1 MPKSNFNGATP
12 AQQTKGQ
19 CRNAHYKEHSKQR
32 LGVLCN
38 NQLRLPQ
45 SLNYYTPLNSVN
57 SSSFG
62 MVPDD
67 NQFEVAVAHDSTEP
81 SVGAQYCSELST
93 LQVEDSSCAFKVGQR
108 SLYNRLRTVNKGK
121 ALPSSS
127 TERFDWKKEG
137 KILQSR
143 YDDGHY
149 LPHIPRSVKRTWR
162 SAIIVRREL
171 QKHGA
176 DQRKLLRGKEALS
189 AKGVIYA
196 IMSMGSQKI
205 YVGQTVKSALERFQQ
220 HVSTARRG
228 ETTPLHVHIRQV
240 GIGKIYIVPLEM
252 IPTSRYTGIDGKV
265 DNSLFRSVAT
275 PREKFW
281 IERLHSYTP
290 RGYNVEWAGRKRHRH
305 RVKNNPMKW
314 AKHKNV
320 DSHLSNPISE
330 SKTLNEDL
338 TNIPLTA
345 SAESDIHS
353 YQVVTRSRSKK
364 ALEMSQAPSIPV
376 PNNEKMGM
384 ANNENL
390 KQNVTS
396 YSSRQFGYR
405 DWERRCRYLI
415 QLYNKDCDLLSKV
428 CWEGYAPRNLWRMIS
443 FLEREKHDFQELAS
457 KYVIEMIRSQL
468 LLRARSVP
476 QKRKNGKLSISLEWT
491 SQLLRAIPLAM
502 LLKSSESK
510 SLFPGNDTTVL
521 DELSVARKLVKPIGR
536 TLFNYSTVSRKLD
549 AHTGSTETSCQCRTL
564 FPTSFRPS
572 DGCVLTG
579 DLNIVQSKSL
589 RDLIMLGPKVRT
601 HTCANPMEAIH
612 VALDEFISKV
622 SNSQAIPKTAFTAWK
637 HLIISACE
645 TRLKAANVYGGY
657 GSKNKVVMG
666 RKDLNYLSR
675 LQHFLV
681 LVPVDKAANNV
692 AFICKR
698 LYVCKLRQEFES
710 ENQKQNSENV
720 YEISE
725 EGSEVVIAR
734 HTHRL
739 KSFYNF
745 EHTPEKLAYL
755 YWMPKLHKN
764 PTSERFIA
772 AAFACTTTQL
782 SKLMSDCLT
791 KILATL
797 REKDDANILK
807 TGIRRMFVV
816 SGYEEVVAF
825 LSRWP
830 RVAKGSRTDDND
842 SELMSCRQLRTGDF
856 STMYT
861 TIPHNDLTE
870 KMSVVINEAW
880 EWVSKSREV
889 DSVAGQL
896 HERIALRWT
905 RDSGKNV
912 CEWEVTRARTANFE
926 HSSELH
932 KFTKSDLITAVT
944 WLIGNTF
951 LVNGGICRRQAIG
964 IPMGTNCA
972 PTLANLYLYAYES
985 AYIDKLLASS
995 HEAIATQF
1003 HMTFRLIDD
1012 VLSVDNPYWTSA
1024 ISASQGNGG
1033 MYPAA
1038 LSLNDTTINSQQ
1050 VRFLG
1055 MSICD
1060 IGGKLS
1066 FDVFDKR
1073 REFPF
1078 TVCRYPHKCSMIPT
1092 YIAYGVFTGLL
1103 HRYYRICTQ
1112 FSQFVLNASL
1122 LARTLIKQGWMFSR
1136 LRIIFRR
1143 FIQSRLGLKWKH
1155 PLSNMCMEF
1164 ARQAQL
1170 EQ

>member
-1 MPKSNFNGATP
+1 
-12 AQQTKGQ
+12 
-19 CRNAHYKEHSKQR
+19 
-32 LGVLCN
+32 
-38 NQLRLPQ
+38 
-45 SLNYYTPLNSVN
+45 
-57 SSSFG
+57 
-62 MVPDD
+62 MVPNED
-67 NQFEVAVAHDSTEP
+67 QSEVVITHDLTQP
-81 SVGAQYCSELST
+81 IDHVQYCSERSE
-93 LQVEDSSCAFKVGQR
+93 LQAENNSCAFKAEQGR
-108 SLYNRLRTVNKGK
+108 LYNRLRTVNKGK
-121 ALPSSS
+121 ALPRSS

-137 KILQSR
+137 KLLQSR

-149 LPHIPRSVKRTWR
+149 LPHIPKAVKRTWR
-162 SAIIVRREL
+162 SVIIVRREL
-171 QKHGA
+171 QKLGA
-176 DQRKLLRGKEALS
+176 DQRSLLRGREALS

-196 IMSMGSQKI
+196 IMSLGSQKI
-205 YVGQTVKSALERFQQ
+205 YVGQTVKSALDRFQQ

-228 ETTPLHVHIRQV
+228 EATPLHVHIRQV
-240 GIGKIYIVPLEM
+240 GIGKFYIIPLEV
-252 IPTSRYTGIDGKV
+252 IPKHRYIGVDGKV
-265 DNSLFRSVAT
+265 DNRLFRSVAT

-305 RVKNNPMKW
+305 RSQNPMKW
-314 AKHKNV
+314 AIRRNADCHLPSPGNHSAEV
-320 DSHLSNPISE
+320 DFQDSAN
-330 SKTLNEDL
+330 K
-338 TNIPLTA
+338 PLTA
-345 SAESDIHS
+345 SKENVFHS
-353 YQVVTRSRSKK
+353 YQVMTRSRSKK
-364 ALEMSQAPSIPV
+364 ALEISQPENPV
-376 PNNEKMGM
+376 QTNEI
-384 ANNENL
+384 L
-390 KQNVTS
+390 KKTVTS

-415 QLYNKDCDLLSKV
+415 QLYNKDCNLLSKV
-428 CWEGYAPRNLWRMIS
+428 CWVGYAPRNLWRMIS
-443 FLEREKHDFQELAS
+443 FLEREKHDFEEAAS

-491 SQLLRAIPLAM
+491 SQLLRAIPLAS

-510 SLFPGNDTTVL
+510 ALFPTDITLLDTV
-521 DELSVARKLVKPIGR
+521 SVARKLVKPIGR

-549 AHTGSTETSCQCRTL
+549 AFTESETSCQCRVR
-564 FPTSFRPS
+564 FPSEFRPS

-579 DLNIVQSKSL
+579 DCNIVKSKSL
-589 RDLIMLGPKVRT
+589 RELILLGPKVRT
-601 HTCANPMEAIH
+601 HTCANPMEAVH
-612 VALDEFISKV
+612 VALDEFVSKV
-622 SNSQAIPKTAFTAWK
+622 SLSEALSKTAFTAWK
-637 HLIISACE
+637 HSILSLCE
-645 TRLKAANVYGGY
+645 TRLKAANVYAGY
-657 GSKNKVVMG
+657 GAKNKVVMG
-666 RKDLNYLSR
+666 RKDLSYLSH
-675 LQHFLV
+675 LQHHLV

-698 LYVCKLRQEFES
+698 LYVSQLRQEFES
-710 ENQKQNSENV
+710 ENEKQNSENV

-734 HTHRL
+734 HVHRL

-745 EHTPEKLAYL
+745 ESTPEKLAYL
-755 YWMPKLHKN
+755 YWMPKLHKT
-764 PTSERFIA
+764 PTSARFIA

-782 SKLMSDCLT
+782 SKLLSDCLT

-830 RVAKGSRTDDND
+830 RKASGSRTDDND
-842 SELMSCRQLRTGDF
+842 SDLLRCQQLRTGDF

-861 TIPHNDLTE
+861 TIPHNDLAE
-870 KMSVVINEAW
+870 KLSTVINEAW

-889 DSVAGQL
+889 DSVAGKL
-896 HERIALRWT
+896 HERITLRWT
-905 RDSGKNV
+905 RDSVKNV
-912 CEWEVTRARTANFE
+912 CEWEVTRARMASFE
-926 HSSELH
+926 HSSEVH

-944 WLIGNTF
+944 WLIENTF
-951 LVNGGICRRQAIG
+951 LVNGGVCRRQAIG

-972 PTLANLYLYAYES
+972 PVLANLYLYAYES
-985 AYIDKLLASS
+985 AYIDKLVVSS
-995 HEAIATQF
+995 KEIIAAQY

-1012 VLSVDNPYWTSA
+1012 VLSVDNAYWSSA
-1024 ISASQGNGG
+1024 ILTSQENEG

-1038 LSLNDTTINSQQ
+1038 LSLNETTITFQQ

-1060 IGGKLS
+1060 IDGKLS

-1078 TVCRYPHKCSMIPT
+1078 AVCRYPHKCSMIPS

-1112 FSQFVLNASL
+1112 FAQFVWNASL
-1122 LARTLIKQGWMFSR
+1122 LARTLVRQGWMLSR

-1143 FIQSRLGLKWKH
+1143 FIQSRLGLRWKL
-1155 PLSNMCMEF
+1155 PLSKMCMEF
-1164 ARQAQL
+1164 LRQAKP
-1170 EQ
+1170 EIRGT